1 MELMIE
7 SSNRELKES
16 SSRVDEEKGRDWYRE
31 EPSFIPLVLTVV
43 QRVQKA
49 QKLWPY
55 QCFDH
60 LVVVDYALFKSPV
73 NKTEFAENLCRVRL
87 ITCTRHRVLTL
98 DYTLKTNNSPL
109 LGVTF
114 GIFSSMKRVRM
125 IGNINMKA
133 LNIRVRE

>member
-43 QRVQKA
+43 QRVHKA
-49 QKLWPY
+49 LKLWPY
-55 QCFDH
+55 QCFGH

-73 NKTEFAENLCRVRL
+73 NKTEFAENLCRYEPEYIAQRIHTYL
-87 ITCTRHRVLTL
+87 QPYPGSQLLRRKAACTERR
-98 DYTLKTNNSPL
+98 
-109 LGVTF
+109 
-114 GIFSSMKRVRM
+114 
-125 IGNINMKA
+125 
-133 LNIRVRE
+133 